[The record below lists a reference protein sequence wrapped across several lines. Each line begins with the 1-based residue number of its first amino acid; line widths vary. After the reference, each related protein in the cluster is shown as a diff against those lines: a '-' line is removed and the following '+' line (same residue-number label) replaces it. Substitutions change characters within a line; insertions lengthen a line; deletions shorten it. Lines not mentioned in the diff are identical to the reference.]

1 MANTNYKK
9 YRKNRIKEQLKA
21 QKVNKMSKT
30 LADQYSSMTEEDWNE
45 LAKNLH
51 EELNKEEKQV
61 DILKLFIYNSKC

>member
-1 MANTNYKK
+1 MPTFKQL
-9 YRKNRIKEQLKA
+9 RKQKIKEQLKE

-30 LADQYSSMTEEDWNE
+30 LAEKYSSMSEEDWNE

-51 EELNKEEKQV
+51 EELNKEEKEV